1 MYAIYLCVPT
11 VTKTIDRSNILYHL
25 GLLTRRWRQV
35 LDAEFQTTGLT
46 DAAWRPLLHLQIL
59 GDGILQKEL
68 AASIGI
74 EGPSLVRLLDTL
86 ITKGLVQRSEDEQDR
101 RAKRLCLTADG
112 RLLVARIHDT
122 VTALEHELLSSFNDN
137 EIDQLAQLIQ
147 RLEPAV
153 QAIRGRSK
161 R

>member
-1 MYAIYLCVPT
+1 MTTSHPY
-11 VTKTIDRSNILYHL
+11 IDRTNILYHL

-35 LDAEFQTTGLT
+35 LDAEFHSTGLT
-46 DAAWRPLLHLQIL
+46 DATWRPLLHLRIC
-59 GDGILQKEL
+59 GDGVRQKEL

-86 ITKGLVQRSEDEQDR
+86 IAKGLIERSEDTTDR
-101 RAKRLCLTADG
+101 RAKQLSLTPKG

-122 VTALEHELLSSFNDN
+122 VTTLEYELLSPFNDG
-137 EIDQLAQLIQ
+137 EIAQLAQLIL

-153 QAIRGRSK
+153 QEIRR
-161 R
+161 RHRR